1 MKIGIIGAGNIGQA
15 VAQLSIKAGHSVSLS
30 NTRGPASLAET
41 VQGLGEHA
49 QAASIEDAAAFGEIV
64 LVAIPFGG
72 YQSVPAAPLSG
83 KIVID
88 ASNYVPQRD
97 SQIQLGSQ
105 TSSEALAAHLSGARL
120 VKAFNTLWFHLLETE
135 AHPEKPLDQRLV
147 LFMASDDAQAK
158 SVVGQFIQEIGF
170 APLDT
175 GTLRDGGRLQQPDSP
190 LYSQSLTLE
199 QARERLASA
208 KDK

>member
-1 MKIGIIGAGNIGQA
+1 MKIGIIGAGNIGLA
-15 VAQLSIKAGHSVSLS
+15 VAKLSINAGHSVSLS

-41 VQGLGEHA
+41 VKSLGEHA
-49 QAASIEDAAAFGEIV
+49 QATSIEDAVAFGDIS
-64 LVAIPFGG
+64 LIAIPFGG
-72 YQSVPAAPLSG
+72 YQSIPAAPFND

-88 ASNYVPQRD
+88 ASNYVAQRD
-97 SQIQLGSQ
+97 SQVSLGSQ
-105 TSSEALAAHLSGARL
+105 TSSEAMAAHLAGARL

-147 LFMASDDAQAK
+147 LCMASDGAQAK

-175 GTLRDGGRLQQPDSP
+175 GTLRDGGRLQQPDSA

-208 KDK
+208 KDE